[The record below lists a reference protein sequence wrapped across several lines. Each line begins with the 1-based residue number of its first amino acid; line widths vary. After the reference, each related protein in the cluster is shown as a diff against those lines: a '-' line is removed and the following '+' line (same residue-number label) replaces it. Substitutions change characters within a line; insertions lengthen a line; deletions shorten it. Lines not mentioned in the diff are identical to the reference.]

1 MALMRLGTFVFDIPT
16 FSFESLQRSVS
27 SRAESQMVIGAAP
40 PIHLLGPGEETV
52 SFTSTFYPF
61 HLNGLG
67 LAQLEGFREA
77 CQAQTPMMMV
87 SIGGVVF
94 GRWILRSVGDNQ
106 SFFHPNGAPQ
116 KVDVDISLVKY
127 TAGGA
132 GRSSFWF
139 F

>member
-1 MALMRLGTFVFDIPT
+1 MPLMRLGAFVFAVPT
-16 FSFESLQRSVS
+16 YSFESLQRSVS

-52 SFTSTFYPF
+52 SLSSTFFPF
-61 HLNGLG
+61 HLNGAG
-67 LAQLEGFREA
+67 LAQLEGIRAA

-94 GRWILRSVGDNQ
+94 GRWIIRDVGDSQ
-106 SFFHPNGAPQ
+106 SFFHPSGAPQ
-116 KVDVDISLVKY
+116 KVEVDMSLVKY
-127 TAGGA
+127 TAGGT
-132 GRSSFWF
+132 GRSSFRF

>member
-1 MALMRLGTFVFDIPT
+1 MRLGAFVFDIPT
-16 FSFESLQRSVS
+16 YSFESLQRSVS
-27 SRAESQMVIGAAP
+27 GRAESQMVIGAPP

-52 SFTSTFYPF
+52 SFTSTFFPF
-61 HLNGLG
+61 HLNGAG
-67 LAQLEGFREA
+67 LAQLEGLRAA

-87 SIGGVVF
+87 SIGGVIF
-94 GRWILRSVGDNQ
+94 GRWIIRSVGDGQ

-116 KVDVDISLVKY
+116 KVDVDMSLVKY
-127 TAGGA
+127 SAGGN